1 MFRGIYGITR
11 DELAAMRRFLPE
23 WSRESTI
30 IPNKDKEGNIYYTD
44 FSHGFAYDTVVNPI
58 QSVIAN
64 VEGNKE
70 QPLMTRIC
78 YEVLQKVLGRLV
90 EPFVSESIW
99 VQALNDLYSRGGRTE
114 TGSKTLER
122 RDPEGDKMAKV

>member
-30 IPNKDKEGNIYYTD
+30 IPNKDKDGNLYYTD

-70 QPLMTRIC
+70 QPLIDR
-78 YEVLQKVLGRLV
+78 
-90 EPFVSESIW
+90 
-99 VQALNDLYSRGGRTE
+99 N
-114 TGSKTLER
+114 
-122 RDPEGDKMAKV
+122 